1 MTMSTLSRITVLAGA
16 IALACSAW
24 AQQPTDQQYQS
35 DQYQDTSAPASSNQV
50 DPPTRVAR
58 LGYLSGDVSFAPA
71 GESEWSRAQRNRP
84 MVTGDKLFTNSG
96 RAELQIGASIIH
108 VDQGTSV
115 DVLSLNDQIAQLQ
128 LTQGTLNLDV
138 RRLRGGEVF
147 EVDTPTIAFI
157 ADRVGNYRIDVDAQG
172 KVTHVSVRRGSG
184 EAVGEGGKRV
194 RIEEG
199 HSLAFNDPQLSDYQT
214 GDLRQPD
221 SFDNFA
227 TQRDERYERSP
238 SRNYVAE
245 DVPGYADLDDN
256 GSWEDA
262 PEYGHVWYPTHVAA
276 DWAPYHDGSWNWV
289 EPYGWNYVDD
299 SSWGFAPYHY
309 GRWAYVG
316 SRWGWVPG
324 PVDVAPV
331 YAPALVAFVGGGGFG
346 IDISLG
352 GPIGWFPLGPG
363 EVYFPGYPCGRGYFN
378 NVNISN
384 TVVNNSV
391 VNNYYGAFSSG
402 RVNYAQMNYANRTAP
417 RAMTAMSATAF
428 ASGRPVASSAIAV
441 NRTTLANAR
450 VLPRATVAPTR
461 ASLVAS
467 RGRAMAPPATVTNR
481 NVVAVNRPA
490 ATPASFAQRQT
501 LLRQNPGRPLSSTQM
516 RGVATRSNAAAMRS
530 NVRVAGAAGVA
541 TPAVN
546 ARTNARATAATTTT
560 LRGNASTHVR
570 SSEFAHQG
578 QTKTTSA
585 PPRESATARAHASA
599 NARFERGAKPP
610 PPRES
615 ATAKANASTNARF
628 ERGSSNPVRSSTF
641 AAQNHANVQEARS
654 RGTTARVSTPS
665 AQHAQAQNQNRA
677 PLQHTQPQREV
688 SQHRAPQSATR
699 VTEKQHAQA
708 QYRAPQST
716 ARVTAQQ
723 HAQAQYRAPQSTARV
738 TEQQHAQAQYR
749 APQSTARATEQPHAQ
764 AQYRAPQSTARVTEQ
779 PHAQAQYRAPQQPA
793 ARVSE
798 QPHAQA
804 QAQRATTQ
812 PAPQRHAKN
821 RDEKQSGGGG

>member
-1 MTMSTLSRITVLAGA
+1 MSTPNRFAVLAGA
-16 IALACSAW
+16 VALACSAW
-24 AQQPTDQQYQS
+24 AQQPPDQQYQS
-35 DQYQDTSAPASSNQV
+35 DQYQDTSTQAASNQV

-84 MVTGDKLFTNSG
+84 MVTGDRLFTNSG
-96 RAELQIGASIIH
+96 RAELQIGASIIQ
-108 VDQGTSV
+108 VDQSTSV
-115 DVLSLNDQIAQLQ
+115 DVLNLNDQIAQLQ

-157 ADRVGNYRIDVDAQG
+157 ADRVGDYRIDVDAQG
-172 KVTHVSVRRGSG
+172 KATTVSVRRGSG
-184 EAVGEGGKRV
+184 EAIGEGGKRV
-194 RIEEG
+194 RVDEG
-199 HSLAFNDPQLSDYQT
+199 HSVAFNDSQLSDYQT

-221 SFDNFA
+221 SFDNYA
-227 TQRDERYERSP
+227 TQRDERYEHAP

-245 DVPGYADLDDN
+245 EVPGYADLD
-256 GSWEDA
+256 EDGTWQDS
-262 PEYGHVWYPTHVAA
+262 PQYGHVWYPSGVAA
-276 DWAPYHDGSWNWV
+276 DWAPYHDGNWNWI
-289 EPYGWNYVDD
+289 EPYGWTYVDD
-299 SSWGFAPYHY
+299 TPWGFAPYHY
-309 GRWAYVG
+309 GRWAYVD

-346 IDISLG
+346 VGISLG

-363 EVYFPGYPCGRGYFN
+363 DIYFPGYPCGHGYFN
-378 NVNISN
+378 SVNISN
-384 TVVNNSV
+384 TVVSNNV

-402 RVNYAQMNYANRTAP
+402 TVNYAQMNYANRTAP
-417 RAMTAMSATAF
+417 RATTAMSTAAF
-428 ASGRPVASSAIAV
+428 AAGRPVASSAIAA
-441 NRTTLANAR
+441 NNTTLANAR

-461 ASLVAS
+461 ASLVSS
-467 RGRAMAPPATVTNR
+467 RGRAMAPPAAVTNR

-501 LLRQNPGRPLSSTQM
+501 LLQQNPGRPLSGAQM
-516 RGVATRSNAAAMRS
+516 RSVATRSNAAATRS

-541 TPAVN
+541 APAAA
-546 ARTNARATAATTTT
+546 ARTNARATTATAPNTRIAPSTTATTTA
-560 LRGNASTHVR
+560 RGNASTHVR
-570 SSEFAHQG
+570 SAEFAHQANA
-578 QTKTTSA
+578 QAKNANA

-599 NARFERGAKPP
+599 NARFERGTTSP

-615 ATAKANASTNARF
+615 ATARTNASANARF
-628 ERGSSNPVRSSTF
+628 ERSASGTPPVRSSTY
-641 AAQNHANVQEARS
+641 AAQNRANVQESSSHRVTARTNTPS
-654 RGTTARVSTPS
+654 EQRVQTQQTQHRAAQSTARVTEQP
-665 AQHAQAQNQNRA
+665 HTQAQY
-677 PLQHTQPQREV
+677 
-688 SQHRAPQSATR
+688 RAPQSTAH
-699 VTEKQHAQA
+699 VTEQPHAQA

-716 ARVTAQQ
+716 ARVTEQPHAQTQYRAPQSTARVTEQQ

-749 APQSTARATEQPHAQ
+749 AP
-764 AQYRAPQSTARVTEQ
+764 
-779 PHAQAQYRAPQQPA
+779 PQQQA

-798 QPHAQA
+798 PPHA

-812 PAPQRHAKN
+812 PAPQRHARNK
-821 RDEKQSGGGG
+821 DEKQNGGGGG